1 MERWREGRIE
11 RGGREVNEWRNP
23 LCSLLIFSL
32 FPSLSFSY
40 HQQVED
46 KILELEDKIEVLKGE
61 TAKLEADG
69 KKDQEKEKQ
78 REMSQAHDELLKLRK
93 EKEDLSRVK

>member
-1 MERWREGRIE
+1 M
-11 RGGREVNEWRNP
+11 
-23 LCSLLIFSL
+23 
-32 FPSLSFSY
+32 
-40 HQQVED
+40 
-46 KILELEDKIEVLKGE
+46 LKGE